1 MCCCYYGQHG
11 FRTFPSQRK
20 VLLNSASLESKWL
33 MLNWLL
39 MWKHNLLIYLLLF
52 THSVLSDSLWPH
64 EQQHDRLPCPSL
76 SPRVCSNS
84 TESVRPSK
92 HLILCHTSPS
102 PPALSLSQHQGVFQW
117 VCSSHQVAKV
127 LELHLQQQSVF
138 AMNIQSWFLLGLTC
152 LISLLSKGLW
162 RVLSSIS
169 SLVLSLLYGLTLMS
183 VHGYW
188 KNHSFD

>member
-1 MCCCYYGQHG
+1 
-11 FRTFPSQRK
+11 
-20 VLLNSASLESKWL
+20 
-33 MLNWLL
+33 

-52 THSVLSDSLWPH
+52 THSVFSDSLWPH
-64 EQQHDRLPCPSL
+64 EQQHDRLSCPSL

-84 TESVRPSK
+84 IESVRPSK

-102 PPALSLSQHQGVFQW
+102 PPALNLSQHQGLFQW

-127 LELHLQQQSVF
+127 LELHLQQQSVVP
-138 AMNIQSWFLLGLTC
+138 MNIQGWFLLGLTC

-183 VHGYW
+183 VRGYW